1 MGNFLLSSGSFVFT
15 AIAIIGP
22 SLGWE
27 KLIEVCKR
35 NPIRMLVPLIGFPAI
50 CGLIWIVRGF
60 LFIDDASQNLDELQ
74 NNLYML
80 GILVYLFGTFLS
92 VYSTLYVLQCG
103 STLKQRLK
111 LMIKF
116 AGPSVISLSM
126 AAILFPR
133 IIMPIYADPET
144 STIVRGA
151 ITTAGP
157 PIVFFSFYTWQ
168 RLCSKSLKRE
178 FGDKI
183 TNPKYTCLPLVFIA
197 IYWSRVRNNVLETI
211 LLLFV

>member
-1 MGNFLLSSGSFVFT
+1 MGYFFFT
-15 AIAIIGP
+15 Y
-22 SLGWE
+22 
-27 KLIEVCKR
+27 V
-35 NPIRMLVPLIGFPAI
+35 
-50 CGLIWIVRGF
+50 
-60 LFIDDASQNLDELQ
+60 
-74 NNLYML
+74 
-80 GILVYLFGTFLS
+80 VYLHLYSIYGTEDFIFLTS
-92 VYSTLYVLQCG
+92 FCVYICCGYSTTTTTTSL
-103 STLKQRLK
+103 
-111 LMIKF
+111 
-116 AGPSVISLSM
+116 ISKKIQISYTFPHPISM

-197 IYWSRVRNNVLETI
+197 IYWSRVRLEMI
-211 LLLFV
+211 FLLFALTLMFFFKHTGSYLWKCSDESGSWILDHRESSASTHSNTSFVYTVRLQKN